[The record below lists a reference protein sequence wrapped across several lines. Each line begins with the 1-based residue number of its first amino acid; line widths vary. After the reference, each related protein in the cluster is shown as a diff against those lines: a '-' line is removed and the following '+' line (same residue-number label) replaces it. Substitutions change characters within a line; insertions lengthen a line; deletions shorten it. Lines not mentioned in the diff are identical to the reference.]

1 MNNTL
6 ILCGRASHP
15 SSQSPPLPSF
25 FSSVFGRIVG
35 PVATF
40 MWVMTTSSSAFA
52 HQGHTNPTPWEVCAS
67 AETGSSCAWAD
78 TAGRV
83 SKGTCREIG
92 GAGMCVRTEPFA
104 ATNARAGG
112 GLPLVG
118 LLGLAAGIA
127 GSVLMS
133 RRHRRFQRGGRSQPS
148 VLQPSVLQ
156 PATLQSKKPSVLV
169 VHAWVTSDH

>member
-1 MNNTL
+1 MNDTL
-6 ILCGRASHP
+6 IPCDRAFQRSFLSHVLAP
-15 SSQSPPLPSF
+15 VF
-25 FSSVFGRIVG
+25 TSVFGRVLG

-40 MWVMTTSSSAFA
+40 MWIMTTSTSAFA
-52 HQGHTNPTPWEVCAS
+52 HQGHTNPIPWEVCAS

-92 GAGMCVRTEPFA
+92 GAGMCVRTQPFA

-127 GSVLMS
+127 GSVLTYS
-133 RRHRRFQRGGRSQPS
+133 RHRRFQRGGRSQPAI
-148 VLQPSVLQ
+148 LQ
-156 PATLQSKKPSVLV
+156 PATLQSKEPSVLV
-169 VHAWVTSDH
+169 VHG